1 MDHGTTKLDGTRVV
15 FANVDRA
22 MDAGLAFVPENR
34 SDSAFLEMDVRENL
48 SAADLPKYWHR
59 FVLHQRKEAEDARR
73 SIAEFSIKAIS
84 EYQPFATLSGGNQQK
99 AVVARWLRRKPRLL
113 LLDEPTQGVD
123 IEARGEIYRLVRNA
137 VAGGTSVIV
146 VTSDFEELARVA
158 DRVLILAHG
167 RITAELLPPHI
178 EASRITEL
186 VLSASAA
193 EKAGPGAQ
201 EMENSH
207 Q

>member
-1 MDHGTTKLDGTRVV
+1 
-15 FANVDRA
+15 
-22 MDAGLAFVPENR
+22 
-34 SDSAFLEMDVRENL
+34 
-48 SAADLPKYWHR
+48 
-59 FVLHQRKEAEDARR
+59 LHQRREAQDARR

-137 VAGGTSVIV
+137 VAAGTSVIV

-158 DRVLILAHG
+158 DRVLVLAHG
-167 RITAELLPPHI
+167 RIAAELRPPQI
-178 EASRITEL
+178 DASRITEL
-186 VLSASAA
+186 VLSASAT
-193 EKAGPGAQ
+193 EKPDENAQ
-201 EMENSH
+201 EMEKSH
-207 Q
+207 R

>member
-1 MDHGTTKLDGTRVV
+1 MDHGATTLDGRPVT
-15 FANVDRA
+15 FASVDQA

-34 SDSAFLEMDVRENL
+34 SDSAFLDMDVRENL

-59 FVLHQRKEAEDARR
+59 FVLHQRREAQDARR
-73 SIAEFSIKAIS
+73 SIAEFSIKAMS
-84 EYQPFATLSGGNQQK
+84 EYQPFSTLSGGNQQK

-123 IEARGEIYRLVRNA
+123 IEARGEIYRLVRKA
-137 VAGGTSVIV
+137 VAAGTSVIV

-167 RITAELLPPHI
+167 RIAAELRPPQI
-178 EASRITEL
+178 DASRITEL
-186 VLSASAA
+186 VLSASAT
-193 EKAGPGAQ
+193 EKPDENAQ
-201 EMENSH
+201 EMEKSH
-207 Q
+207 R